1 MKKAV
6 FYQIQDGDTGAQ
18 VAQGLQGNFEALQQ
32 AIEDILSYTLPIR
45 LNPNSG
51 IIDSE
56 EGYNSILPASYL
68 EQYPWQAGYAEGLP
82 WLWMNF
88 VGGVKKGTVICIKHN
103 NKFCEFTDIPKSIGT
118 VSEDKRFIT
127 LEKTNEYLGF
137 ECQKDLGVK
146 KTELPGIYQVYVI
159 DAGGAVEQEIIF
171 EHK

>member
-6 FYQIQDGDTGAQ
+6 FYQIQDGDTWAQ

-56 EGYNSILPASYL
+56 EDYNSILPASYL

>member
-1 MKKAV
+1 MKKID

-32 AIEDILSYTLPIR
+32 EIEGIPPYTLPIR

-56 EGYNSILPASYL
+56 EDYNTILPASYL
-68 EQYPWQAGYAEGLP
+68 EQYPWKPEYADGLP
-82 WLWMNF
+82 RLWMNF
-88 VGGVKKGTVICIKHN
+88 VGGVKRGTVICIKHN

-127 LEKTNEYLGF
+127 LEQTDEYLGF

-159 DAGGAVEQEIIF
+159 DAGGAVEQEIVF

>member
-1 MKKAV
+1 MKKID

-18 VAQGLQGNFEALQQ
+18 VARGLQTNFEALQE
-32 AIEDILSYTLPIR
+32 AIENIPPYVLPIR

-56 EGYNSILPASYL
+56 EDYNSILPKSYL
-68 EQYPWQAGYAEGLP
+68 TSYPWKPEYAENLP

-88 VGGVKKGTVICIKHN
+88 AGGVKKGTVICIKHD
-103 NKFCEFTDIPKSIGT
+103 NKFCEFTNIPENIGA
-118 VSEDKRFIT
+118 VSEDKKFIT
-127 LEKTNEYLGF
+127 LKEINEYLGF

-146 KTELPGIYQVYVI
+146 ETELSGIYQVYVI

>member
-1 MKKAV
+1 MKKID

-18 VAQGLQGNFEALQQ
+18 VARGLQTNFETLQQ
-32 AIEDILSYTLPIR
+32 EIEGIPPYTLPIR

-51 IIDSE
+51 VIDSE
-56 EGYNSILPASYL
+56 EDYNTILPTSYL
-68 EQYPWQAGYAEGLP
+68 EQYPWKADYAAGLP

-127 LEKTNEYLGF
+127 LEQADEYLGF
-137 ECQKDLGVK
+137 ECQKDLGVQK
-146 KTELPGIYQVYVI
+146 VDLTGIYQVYVI